1 MKKITIIIVLILF
14 FSCNTEKKS
23 DFFEIKLTEKTVVEI
38 SPDSIQMLEMKKE
51 YGEENFYTATDDIM
65 WYSSEMYA
73 VIDSLHINH
82 ILTDKRKVR
91 ITTPKGQMEIN
102 NDTSK
107 TKWRYFYFNGEEV
120 LEKNV
125 FDIINLKE

>member
-65 WYSSEMYA
+65 WYL
-73 VIDSLHINH
+73 SLIHI
-82 ILTDKRKVR
+82 
-91 ITTPKGQMEIN
+91 
-102 NDTSK
+102 
-107 TKWRYFYFNGEEV
+107 
-120 LEKNV
+120 
-125 FDIINLKE
+125 